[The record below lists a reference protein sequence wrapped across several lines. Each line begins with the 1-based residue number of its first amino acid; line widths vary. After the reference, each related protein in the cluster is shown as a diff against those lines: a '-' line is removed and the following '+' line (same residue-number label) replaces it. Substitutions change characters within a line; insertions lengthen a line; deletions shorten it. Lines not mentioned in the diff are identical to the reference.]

1 MAQLIQEAKPLAQNP
16 LAKDYSFRPVPL
28 YPMAF
33 HTHLALNPPHMPIP
47 ANLGTSIYTQT
58 RKTSPSSSSSIAED
72 LFSVPPPPSPLRKLN
87 RAQAKSQT
95 AMSEHMSIISALS
108 HPSHLAA
115 LPTGFETL
123 AAYPLGAG
131 TGEVEEHLARTLAE
145 AETKNQILAERE
157 FAKAM
162 EMLQGKGSEAQ
173 SQGASAASVG
183 EDAQK
188 AKMDDVLQG
197 VEALLGRLSIT
208 EQGRSVGAS
217 AGPMSGET
225 DMGLGEDVIEM
236 DSVKRK
242 RKKKISKH
250 KYKKRRKATRAQRKR
265 LGK

>member
-1 MAQLIQEAKPLAQNP
+1 
-16 LAKDYSFRPVPL
+16 
-28 YPMAF
+28 
-33 HTHLALNPPHMPIP
+33 
-47 ANLGTSIYTQT
+47 
-58 RKTSPSSSSSIAED
+58 
-72 LFSVPPPPSPLRKLN
+72 
-87 RAQAKSQT
+87 
-95 AMSEHMSIISALS
+95 
-108 HPSHLAA
+108 
-115 LPTGFETL
+115 
-123 AAYPLGAG
+123 
-131 TGEVEEHLARTLAE
+131 
-145 AETKNQILAERE
+145 
-157 FAKAM
+157 M